1 VHIQN
6 IRIRNFRSLRD
17 VELKGL
23 GNLIVIVG
31 KNSSGKSNLLEALS
45 IFFSDFSVIGGNTPG
60 LDEYYWFNKK
70 TEDSVEFELNISLS
84 EEELGKIFGAKLLED
99 LRSYPDTFSTMLEIK
114 RRMNKQ
120 GTWETTDL
128 ECSGVSIVKDNKPA
142 DSKEVFRKFNPEK
155 TAAKDDIVFGLTAPS
170 TNEIN
175 NIITAISTLV
185 GRKFELI
192 SQIRDVQNPIARR
205 VTLVDSKIQS
215 ALWTLDQSIKSD
227 EEEKFQSIEGSFTNV
242 TGKQLDPA
250 QGQVYIRR
258 QQRRFP
264 LYLEGGG
271 IQASI
276 QLVFELK
283 NEMDKYSVFG
293 VEEPEAHLHSELQR
307 KLFDELKCLSTDCQL
322 FITTHSPTFVDRA
335 DLDTVWISRF
345 TNGETTFEKAA
356 ELTEILGELGI
367 KPSDVLFFANKI
379 LFVEGKTEEIVIPAF
394 AQKLQVDLGDIA
406 IIAVEG
412 KTKAR
417 LNLKTWLKITRGIL
431 PMFLLLDKDAEAEIG
446 ELEKENLIKRGTF
459 HVWRL
464 GSIESYYPLPLLKKA
479 LTELDE
485 RYHMEMDV
493 NAIVNEIKTGKLP
506 PDKIDIGEEKDRLL
520 DKKWKVLLAESVA
533 NLIREEKQV
542 GIDDEVKTV
551 LNEAI
556 GT

>member
-1 VHIQN
+1 
-6 IRIRNFRSLRD
+6 LRD

-23 GNLIVIVG
+23 GNLNIIVG

-45 IFFSDFSVIGGNTPG
+45 IFFGDFSVIGGNTPG
-60 LDEYYWFNKK
+60 LDEYFWFNKK
-70 TEDSVEFELNISLS
+70 TEDPIEFELTIRLS
-84 EEELGKIFGAKLLED
+84 EEELKKIFGAKLLED
-99 LRSYPDTFSTMLEIK
+99 LRSYPNAFSAMLEIK

-128 ECSGVSIVKDNKPA
+128 ECSGVSIIKDNKPA
-142 DSKEVFRKFNPEK
+142 NPSEVFRKFTPEK
-155 TAAKDDIVFGLTAPS
+155 TATKDDLFGLVAPS
-170 TNEIN
+170 PNEIN
-175 NIITAISTLV
+175 DIINGISTLV

-227 EEEKFQSIEGSFTNV
+227 EEVKFQSIEGSFTNV

-283 NEMDKYSVFG
+283 NEVDKYSVFG

-307 KLFDELKCLSTDCQL
+307 KLFDELKCLSKDCQL

-345 TNGETTFEKAA
+345 TNGETTFEKAT

-394 AQKLQVDLGDIA
+394 AQKLEVDLKDVA

-417 LNLKTWLKITRGIL
+417 LNLKTWVKITRGIL
-431 PMFLLLDKDAEAEIG
+431 PMFLLLDKDAETEIG

-479 LTELDE
+479 LTELDQ
-485 RYHMEMDV
+485 RYLIGMDV
-493 NAIVNEIKTGKLP
+493 NTILNEIKSGKLS
-506 PDKIDIGEEKDRLL
+506 PDKIDIGKEKEGLL

-542 GIDDEVKTV
+542 GIDDEVQTV

-556 GT
+556 RT